1 MIRNVL
7 GSLLGLIGAAVAVW
21 SPFRVWYEGRH
32 GRDYRLADLFSSAG
46 VTDARG
52 ALLASFVMPFVLA
65 ALLTLTA
72 ILLRSRLLMALA
84 GVVVIGFAVLW
95 MVRQGQAAGSLSVG
109 GDGGGLGDG
118 VANAFG
124 GGALL
129 ILAAF
134 VMRGRPARRRPRDL
148 PATDAPYPP
157 NTSYPQ
163 GDPYPPPASHPQGD
177 PYPQGGSYPPDASYP
192 PAPDRPQG
200 SYPPGSDTAYPP
212 PSGPADP
219 ATEPWHRPPP
229 TREQP

>member
-163 GDPYPPPASHPQGD
+163 G
-177 PYPQGGSYPPDASYP
+177 GSYPPDASYP

-200 SYPPGSDTAYPP
+200 PYPPGSDTAYPP

-219 ATEPWHRPPP
+219 ATEQWHRPPP

>member
-21 SPFRVWYEGRH
+21 SPFRVWYEGRR
-32 GRDYRLADLFSSAG
+32 GLDYRLADLFSSAG
-46 VTDARG
+46 VTDAGG
-52 ALLASFVMPFVLA
+52 ALLASFLMPFVLA

-72 ILLRSRLLMALA
+72 VLLRSRLLMALA

-148 PATDAPYPP
+148 PPTDTP
-157 NTSYPQ
+157 YPQ
-163 GDPYPPPASHPQGD
+163 GDPYPPNTPYQQGD
-177 PYPQGGSYPPDASYP
+177 PHP

-200 SYPPGSDTAYPP
+200 SYPPGSTTPYPP

-229 TREQP
+229 HREQP

>member
-7 GSLLGLIGAAVAVW
+7 GSLLGLIGATVAVW

-46 VTDARG
+46 VTDAKG

-84 GVVVIGFAVLW
+84 GVIVLGFAVLW

-148 PATDAPYPP
+148 PATDGPYAATDAPYPP
-157 NTSYPQ
+157 NTSHPPS
-163 GDPYPPPASHPQGD
+163 DPYPPS
-177 PYPQGGSYPPDASYP
+177 GSYPPDTSYP
-192 PAPDRPQG
+192 PA
-200 SYPPGSDTAYPP
+200 
-212 PSGPADP
+212 SGPADP

-229 TREQP
+229 NREQP

>member
-192 PAPDRPQG
+192 PA
-200 SYPPGSDTAYPP
+200 
-212 PSGPADP
+212 
-219 ATEPWHRPPP
+219 TEPWHRPPP